1 MHRRKRLVA
10 LYPTGN
16 SARLP
21 VICRIHG
28 SVSSAPVQW
37 RDVPSVQGTKL
48 EEVTYHKSIGEGIAK
63 VQHIAEH
70 YYRHG
75 CCSYMP

>member
-1 MHRRKRLVA
+1 MHAPRIRGQLVA
-10 LYPTGN
+10 LYPAGN
-16 SARLP
+16 SAILP

-28 SVSSAPVQW
+28 PVSSAPVQW

-63 VQHIAEH
+63 VSLIIEH
-70 YYRHG
+70 
-75 CCSYMP
+75 